1 MPNAVSDWFTLAPIW
16 SIGAALLGLM
26 SLAFFGGRWLSTS
39 DSRRD
44 AKAGSRAARSATFDG
59 FIVSAVL
66 GLLALLLGFTFSL
79 AINRYEERRQL
90 VIDEANAIRSAY
102 LRVQVL
108 DSPYREKLSGLLV
121 DYMHAQIDIA
131 QVGRHDQDAV
141 RDQNSNLLKDVWQT
155 AAAALAVPHSAPF
168 AYLVG
173 DALTRLVSVDESRRE
188 VRSIAIPTTVLVVL
202 AIYLVSVAGLLGYIT
217 EEGRGGTLA
226 GFVLVLM
233 NISLLLVI
241 DIDRP
246 TSGSIREEQAPMERL
261 RTALEQ
267 HAAPPLGTDVH
278 PGALR

>member
-1 MPNAVSDWFTLAPIW
+1 MPNAVSDWFTMAPIW

-26 SLAFFGGRWLSTS
+26 ALAFFGGRWLSTS
-39 DSRRD
+39 DIR
-44 AKAGSRAARSATFDG
+44 KTGTPAARSATFDG

-90 VIDEANAIRSAY
+90 VIDEANAIRTAY

-121 DYMHAQIDIA
+121 DYMHSQIDIA
-131 QVGRHDQDAV
+131 QVGRHDEDAL
-141 RDQNSNLLKDVWQT
+141 RDQNGNLLKTVWQT
-155 AAAALAVPHSAPF
+155 TAEALGTPHSAPF

-173 DALTRLVSVDESRRE
+173 DALTRMVAVDESRRE
-188 VRSIAIPTTVLVVL
+188 VRSITIPTTVFVVL
-202 AIYLVSVAGLLGYIT
+202 WVYLVSVAGLLGYVT
-217 EEGRGGTLA
+217 EEGRGGMLA

-246 TSGSIREEQAPMERL
+246 TAGSIREEQAPMERL

-267 HAAPPLGTDVH
+267 HAPPPPFGAEVH
-278 PGALR
+278 HGALR